1 MEPQELTPDKALVV
15 YSPRA
20 GRSTRLS
27 QALDYLRQAKM
38 EIAEVLSIRA
48 FNQHPEQEADW
59 RSRDI
64 GLVIAAGGDGL
75 VGGVIPHVLR
85 SRLPL
90 GILPLGTANDVARTV
105 GIPMDLSRAV
115 QIIATGRQREIDLG
129 LAYLAGS
136 APAPMYT
143 ARQAFTPCAKRTA
156 PPRLF
161 AHALTVGLNV
171 QFARLATDPTVRQQY
186 GSMTYPYAV
195 FEALRNYKPIEV
207 EVTFEGLLARPS
219 PSVSPSLT
227 QRPVT
232 LRCLAAQATVV
243 NAPVFWGV
251 LQATVPGVSLKDRL
265 LNIVVVEDSRPED
278 LILRVTRFVS
288 RRQERPPQPHS
299 WHAQYPALLPAEL
312 TDIPGIHHVK
322 ASRVT
327 IRTRR
332 ERHQVTLDGEV
343 CGHAPV
349 YARVAER
356 RLRLIVPAPS
366 DYHWRGTE

>member
-1 MEPQELTPDKALVV
+1 MEHQELPLSKALVV

-20 GRSTRLS
+20 GRSAQLS

-38 EIAEVLSIRA
+38 EIADVLSIRA
-48 FNQHPEQEADW
+48 FDKHLEQEADW
-59 RSRDI
+59 QSRGID
-64 GLVIAAGGDGL
+64 LVIAAGGDGL

-85 SRLPL
+85 RRLPL

-105 GIPMDLSRAV
+105 GIPMDLSRAA

-129 LAYLAGS
+129 LASLAES
-136 APAPMYT
+136 APAPSV
-143 ARQAFTPCAKRTA
+143 KRTRHR
-156 PPRLF
+156 RLF

-195 FEALRNYKPIEV
+195 FEALRNYKPLEV
-207 EVTFEGLLARPS
+207 EVTFERLLVRPS
-219 PSVSPSLT
+219 SSGPPSLIEEL
-227 QRPVT
+227 VT

-243 NAPVFWGV
+243 NASVFWGA

-265 LNIVVVEDSRPED
+265 LDIVVVEDGHLKD
-278 LILRVTRFVS
+278 LILCMIRFVS
-288 RRQERPPQPHS
+288 RQQERPPQPQS

-322 ASRVT
+322 ASSVT

-332 ERHQVTLDGEV
+332 EHQQVALDGEV
-343 CGHAPV
+343 CGHAPI

-356 RLRLIVPAPS
+356 RLRLIVPALS
-366 DYHWRGTE
+366 D